1 MGAPTTRCVP
11 TVVATNDE
19 RRTHGTDTG
28 TTTDAHEHPTI
39 VAQDQR
45 GDPWRIELAPVGVPL
60 FETLRPIVELPDRH
74 LKERHSLLDQDAGGQ
89 HASFCRR

>member
-1 MGAPTTRCVP
+1 MGAPKTRCVR
-11 TVVATNDE
+11 TLVATIDA
-19 RRTHGTDTG
+19 RRTPATDTG
-28 TTTDAHEHPTI
+28 TTTAAQDHPTI

-45 GDPWRIELAPVGVPL
+45 GDRWQFELAPVGAPL

-74 LKERHSLLDQDAGGQ
+74 LKERYSLLDQDAGGQ